1 MAIGSNPIRSPKRK
15 ELVAAKATVQN
26 KLQNRS
32 LVYAT
37 QLTSQAK
44 RAIVDSGANTML
56 MALDTPLEGGGEG
69 SKRKCWDFTGQK
81 YVPMAKQGH
90 VWMCFT
96 DPNADSTDQ
105 SQGSHL
111 LKVYTQTAAQITDNI
126 LSVSRMVKLL
136 GFELRFRPTGWEGFT
151 KKDPSTG
158 NYIKIPVFYDADDML
173 WYIYFSV
180 GSTRRRAMQNAR
192 TDDGVQRQV
201 VDVTGSEWTPDI
213 CYAGNAM
220 LRRSRRIQSKE
231 QIIGDITAEQN
242 TGKILKDGTST
253 VPQITGK
260 RPRIPVPVEP

>member
-1 MAIGSNPIRSPKRK
+1 
-15 ELVAAKATVQN
+15 
-26 KLQNRS
+26 
-32 LVYAT
+32 
-37 QLTSQAK
+37 
-44 RAIVDSGANTML
+44 ML